1 MYHNNMI
8 HFVVLLPD
16 VPPSELNECCPV
28 LLIGLRMH
36 SLGGYWL
43 TARTRV
49 IQYQESVQA
58 GRAAG
63 RRLART
69 SNN

>member
-1 MYHNNMI
+1 MI

-36 SLGGYWL
+36 SLVGYWL

-49 IQYQESVQA
+49 IQYQESEVV
-58 GRAAG
+58 GK
-63 RRLART
+63 
-69 SNN
+69 NH